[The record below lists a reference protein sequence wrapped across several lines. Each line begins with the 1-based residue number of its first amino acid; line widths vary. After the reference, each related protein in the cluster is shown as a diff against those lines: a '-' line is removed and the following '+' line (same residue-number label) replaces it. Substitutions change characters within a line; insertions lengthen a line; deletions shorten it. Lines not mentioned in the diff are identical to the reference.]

1 VRKAISPVIATVI
14 LIAVTLAIGIAIAA
28 WLMGIWGGLG
38 GTEALKVL
46 PTSELI
52 VAQDGSLKNLT
63 LTIRNDGSK
72 DAKLTAVQIE
82 VGGGACK
89 GSVDDVIRVGEQV
102 DVKPAFTCTGLVPGA
117 TYMVKVFTEAGNVYQ
132 IPLVARAEGGSGGGG
147 VS

>member
-52 VAQDGSLKNLT
+52 VTENGSLKNLT

-82 VGGGACK
+82 IGGEACK
-89 GSVDDVIRVGEQV
+89 TSVDRVIRVGEQV
-102 DVKPAFTCTGLVPGA
+102 DVNLAFNCNGLAPGA

-132 IPLVARAEGGSGGGG
+132 IPLVARAGGGG

>member
-52 VAQDGSLKNLT
+52 VTGDGSLSNLT
-63 LTIRNDGSK
+63 LVIKNEGSK

-82 VGGGACK
+82 MGGGACK
-89 GSVDDVIRVGEQV
+89 QNVDQVIRVGSQV
-102 DVKPAFTCTGLVPGA
+102 NVNLEGSTFACTGLVPGA
-117 TYMVKVFTEAGNVYQ
+117 TYMVKVVTEAGNVYQ
-132 IPLVARAEGGSGGGG
+132 IPLVARVG
-147 VS
+147 

>member
-1 VRKAISPVIATVI
+1 MRKAISPVIATVI

-52 VAQDGSLKNLT
+52 VAQDGSLVSLT
-63 LTIRNDGSK
+63 LAIRNEGSK

-82 VGGGACK
+82 IGGGACK
-89 GSVDDVIRVGEQV
+89 TSVDQVIRVGERV
-102 DVKPAFTCTGLVPGA
+102 DVELVGGQTFNCNGLAPGA
-117 TYMVKVFTEAGNVYQ
+117 TYTVKVFTEAGNVYQ
-132 IPLVARAEGGSGGGG
+132 ISLVARAGGGG

>member
-52 VAQDGSLKNLT
+52 VAQDGSLVSLT
-63 LTIRNDGSK
+63 LTIRNEGSK

-82 VGGGACK
+82 KGGEACK
-89 GSVDDVIRVGEQV
+89 ESVDQVIRVGERV
-102 DVKPAFTCTGLVPGA
+102 DVELVGQTFPCTDLVPGA
-117 TYMVKVFTEAGNVYQ
+117 TYTVKVFTEAGNVYQ
-132 IPLVARAEGGSGGGG
+132 ISLVARAGGGG